1 MPNSGMFHEHFGDLC
16 GSFSRDRLESLSLMD
31 AHSGLNMHSGV
42 VSRNQ

>member
-31 AHSGLNMHSGV
+31 ARVVSNTYSGV
-42 VSRNQ
+42 GNKSA